1 MACNSLYAIFLLTLR
16 REIPMYNTTNLLT
29 INDTTLLNVRVNE
42 LAKQFTAKNVNTR
55 LLDDMEGNRKSWE
68 IGVYRASNKAL
79 YELLASCYAYCGS
92 LTFAESKQRNTALQ
106 EFYKAR
112 DYKYNSNLPLET
124 RVVRAV
130 FGCIDRRRIST
141 FSMVLRQAAKEQVL
155 ATDLATWIEQR
166 GGVQAISVERSTTY
180 MSAVNKAEIARQYFQ
195 DKEPI
200 CYASSESLSML
211 ADANFIGEH
220 CVLLAKQ
227 QADGSFGV
235 IEVLR
240 QESVLNTVF
249 TALYGV
255 QRQIVVQ
262 AQAEKN
268 AANDGLSKVA
278 EFA

>member
-1 MACNSLYAIFLLTLR
+1 MARNNLPAIFLLTLR
-16 REIPMYNTTNLLT
+16 KAIPMFNDTNLLS
-29 INDTTLLNVRVNE
+29 INDTTALTVRVNE
-42 LAKQFTAKNVNTR
+42 LATQLTAKTFNAQ
-55 LLDDMEGNRKSWE
+55 LLNDMEGSRKSWE

-79 YELLASCYAYCGS
+79 YELLASCYAFCGS
-92 LTFAESKQRNTALQ
+92 LTIAESKQRNTALQ
-106 EFYKAR
+106 AFYKAR

-155 ATDLATWIEQR
+155 AIDLATWIEER

-180 MSAVNKAEIARQYFQ
+180 ISPATKADIAKTYFQ
-195 DKEPI
+195 DKAPM
-200 CYASSESLSML
+200 CYASSESLSMV
-211 ADANFIGEH
+211 ADPNLIGEH

-240 QESVLNTVF
+240 QESIVNTVF
-249 TALYGV
+249 TTLYGV
-255 QRQIVVQ
+255 QRQIIEKE
-262 AQAEKN
+262 QAEVN
-268 AANDGLSKVA
+268 AANDGFSSLAQSA
-278 EFA
+278 